1 MKRPSTRDWSRLKLL
16 KFSAISVILLF
27 LLAEGVARILLAI
40 KYREAHTSV
49 YIQGSPLQDDDSA
62 SVFNNQP
69 FYAEYQKTFQFN
81 ECGMKCA
88 YGDFA
93 MPVKR
98 PGELWVLLLGGSAM
112 EGMGSNKDGKWF
124 DITNA
129 PDDPFDQTIGA
140 YLEDSLRAR
149 LSSRPVRVFNAAV
162 CGFTLSQGLLRY
174 QALARRYDFDWV
186 ISMDGVNEC
195 DTLATGSEGEQRAY
209 DHAYWASLPLHSAPL
224 KYIIPVTRHSALVN
238 ALKQSWYYLRLQGRM
253 ARNAK
258 KGFPERRYWAAQNAR
273 VAAAQNAAA
282 PAAQNANLA
291 ETPVYDP
298 RVLASRNAYLRLVHT
313 WEDRLQQSG
322 KQYLFLVQPYLIF
335 RDTARLTVEERALRQ
350 YFLATDYDPHKVAF
364 LQAVNDSV
372 ENETDPHFQ
381 TMEGV
386 NEWEGWTLVDYC
398 HFTPAANQRIAGG
411 LARYILSGGNAFSC
425 RTRKGT

>member
-40 KYREAHTSV
+40 KYRNAHTSV

-69 FYAEYQKTFQFN
+69 FYAEYEKTFQFN

-88 YGDFA
+88 YGDYA

-98 PGELWVLLLGGSAM
+98 PGEVWILLLGGSAM

-129 PDDPFDQTIGA
+129 PDDAYDQTIGA

-149 LSSRPVRVFNAAV
+149 LSPRPVRVFNAAV

-195 DTLATGSEGEQRAY
+195 DTLATGSEEEQRAY

-258 KGFPERRYWAAQNAR
+258 KDFPERRYWAAQHQRA
-273 VAAAQNAAA
+273 AAAQA
-282 PAAQNANLA
+282 
-291 ETPVYDP
+291 TDP

-313 WEDRLQQSG
+313 WEAQLQQAG

-335 RDTARLTVEERALRQ
+335 RDTVRLTFQERALRQ

-364 LQAVNDSV
+364 LKAVNDSV
-372 ENETDPHFQ
+372 ANGSDPHFQ
-381 TMEGV
+381 TMEDV
-386 NEWEGWTLVDYC
+386 NDWEGWTLVDYC
-398 HFTPAANQRIAGG
+398 HFTPGANRRIAGG
-411 LARYILSGGNAFSC
+411 LARYIMTGGNAFSC